1 MTTDRIL
8 DTFCPMHLTVDATGK
23 IEHAGPTLTK
33 LRRDA
38 PLVGKQLL
46 EVFELHR
53 PQGIELMSDLLSI
66 AGRKLQL
73 RFRDPPHTGLKAV
86 LVADGKGGAILNL
99 SFGISVVDSV
109 RDYHLTNADFA
120 PTDLTV
126 EMLYLVEAKS
136 AAMQASRLLNER
148 LQGARMAAEE
158 QAFTD
163 TLTGLKNRRAMDH
176 VLSRLL
182 ATDQSVSMM
191 HLDLDY
197 FKQVNDQHG
206 HAAGDHVLKQVA
218 QRMLEITRESD
229 TVVRFGGDE
238 FLLIFPQLIDSEKL
252 SQLAQRLI
260 ERIERPVTFAN
271 NICRVSGSIGIAMH
285 DGLTPKSAEQIITD
299 ADDALYRSKRNG
311 RGCYSF
317 HGPTDHGKRTA

>member
-1 MTTDRIL
+1 MASDRIL
-8 DTFCPMHLTVDATGK
+8 DILCPMHLTVDATGQ
-23 IEHAGPTLTK
+23 IRHVGPTLAK
-33 LRRDA
+33 LRIGD
-38 PLVGKQLL
+38 PLVGKRLL
-46 EVFELHR
+46 DVFDLHR
-53 PQGIELMSDLLSI
+53 PQGVGMMSDLLAI

-73 RFRDPPHTGLKAV
+73 RFREPPHTSLKAV
-86 LVADGKGGAILNL
+86 LVADETGGAILNL

-182 ATDQSVSMM
+182 ATDQAVSVM

-218 QRMLEITRESD
+218 QRMLEVTREND

-238 FLLIFPQLIDSEKL
+238 FLLIFPQLTDAEKL

-260 ERIERPVTFAN
+260 ERIERPVAFAD
-271 NICRVSGSIGIAMH
+271 NICRVSGSVGIAMH

-299 ADDALYRSKRNG
+299 ADDALYRSKRKG
-311 RGCYSF
+311 RACYSF
-317 HGPTDHGKRTA
+317 HGQTGHDKRTA